1 MGDNGHDRM
10 YIYFVD
16 IHAPTE
22 SFNRWLLERKV
33 CDKASGTSSDPI
45 LPSDCDSPVSPAMC
59 REIMNDIPLKLSK
72 PKYVSDARRQL
83 TKYAE
88 GAKKIIENG

>member
-1 MGDNGHDRM
+1 
-10 YIYFVD
+10 
-16 IHAPTE
+16 
-22 SFNRWLLERKV
+22 
-33 CDKASGTSSDPI
+33 
-45 LPSDCDSPVSPAMC
+45 MC
-59 REIMNDIPLKLSK
+59 REIMNDIPLKLTK